1 MLSLIHH
8 FQATGYNTI
17 IAYSLNIFHESG
29 SSLDDNIAMGIKGS
43 VIVLSAV
50 FALGLARIC
59 LRKHLLV
66 TSCLGVSSSLI
77 LLGVYYY
84 IRQFQD
90 IHKWSFVPL
99 LLLVSMIFSFMIGF
113 GALSWTVMAEI
124 MPAKV
129 DF

>member
-1 MLSLIHH
+1 
-8 FQATGYNTI
+8 
-17 IAYSLNIFHESG
+17 
-29 SSLDDNIAMGIKGS
+29 MGIKGS

-66 TSCLGVSSSLI
+66 TSCVGVSSSLI
-77 LLGVYYY
+77 ILGVYYY

-99 LLLVSMIFSFMIGF
+99 LLLVSMIFFFMIGF

-129 DF
+129 NIYE